1 MVGTRL
7 GLDLGTN
14 SIGWCLL
21 NLDEAGN
28 AASIKRA
35 GVRIFSDGRDS
46 QSLASLKANRRLA
59 RSTRRRRDR
68 FLQRQKHLVNVLVN
82 SGLMPADVSE
92 RQVLATLD
100 PWKIRK
106 IALHEQVPPS
116 HMGRAIFHINQRRGF
131 RSNRTSADGESG
143 VVRKSIEQLK
153 ARLTETGARTFGE
166 FLANR
171 HEAGDTVR
179 ARRFGTKN
187 DDLYDL
193 YPDRNMLKDEFEK
206 LWSAQSDFNPSLYT
220 PELGQRISDIV
231 FFQRPLK
238 PQQVGRCSFIPTEDR
253 ASRALPSFQRF
264 RIYQELSNLRWID
277 RDGVAHPVTG
287 SLRLRDRL
295 HDELENKG
303 KLTFNA
309 MRAIL
314 RKEGVVDYPVGFNL
328 ESEIRDHLIGN
339 LTSCAMRNLIGG
351 KWDKSD
357 EATQDDLVLLLENNE
372 KSDEEVTAILTGAHG
387 LDAAEA
393 EKCLDAKLPDGHSS
407 LSKAAID
414 QILPVLQD
422 QGLVYSDAVK
432 EAGFTDTS
440 LHNSDADRLEYYGK
454 ALQGHVIGGSGE
466 PDDGDEKRY
475 GTITN
480 PTVHIALNQVRAVVN
495 EIIRIHGKP
504 DEIVI
509 EIGRDL
515 PLGAEGRNKIKT
527 QQRQGRDR
535 NEMVATELAKL
546 GLPDNRENRQKFIL
560 WEQLAKDPTDRCC
573 PFTGRMIPLSDLFS
587 GRIEIEHLL
596 PFSVTLD
603 DSMANKT
610 VCLREANRFK
620 GNRSP
625 FEAFGD
631 SPDGYDWP
639 GILER
644 SRQLPHAKRWRFLPD
659 AIERHD
665 AEGGFLDRQLNDSR
679 YISRYTTE
687 YLSTIIPR
695 NKIWV
700 VTGRLTSLLRTFWG
714 LNSVLRGH
722 NEDGDQPVKK
732 SRDDHRHHAV
742 DAIVVAMTSRGMLA
756 RVSKAARRAEELDL
770 ARLFEDRIDPWP
782 DFRDEVKRHV
792 DGIVVSHRARKKPQ
806 GQLHK
811 DTAYGLVAHNED
823 GPSTVVHRVSVES
836 FEKRTDLEKIRDRL
850 IRSCLLR
857 ETEGLSGKEFQTAVR
872 DWCGDQGIRSLRILE
887 TISVI
892 PIRNADGESYKAY
905 KGDSNAYMEIIA
917 DPETGKWRGEV
928 VSRFDANQP
937 NYISELR
944 RAFPAQPLVMRLRID
959 DMLALNLGDDRQI
972 FRVQKLSYE
981 KIVLAPHNEAN
992 VDARSRLKE
1001 DPFKVTN
1008 KSPGALQKASARK
1021 VHVSPTGLVREAK

>member
-1 MVGTRL
+1 MAGTRL

-28 AASIKRA
+28 AASVKRT

-68 FLQRQKHLVNVLVN
+68 FLQRQRYLIKVLVN
-82 SGLMPADVSE
+82 AGLMPLDKPE
-92 RQVLATLD
+92 RQALALLD
-100 PWKIRK
+100 PFCIRK
-106 IALHEQVPPS
+106 IALDREVLPH

-131 RSNRTSADGESG
+131 RSSRKASDNEGG
-143 VVRKSIEQLK
+143 VVKKSIAELELK
-153 ARLTETGARTFGE
+153 LSAAGARTFGE

-179 ARRFGTKN
+179 ARRSGTTN

-193 YPDRNMLKDEFEK
+193 YPDRAMLKDEFDT
-206 LWSAQSDFNPSLYT
+206 LWSVQAGFNPSLYT
-220 PELGQRISDIV
+220 SELRQKISDIV

-277 RDGVAHPVTG
+277 REGVAHPVTG

-295 HDELENKG
+295 HDELDNKR
-303 KLTFNA
+303 KLTFKA

-314 RKEGVVDYPVGFNL
+314 KKEGVVDYAVGFNL
-328 ESEIRDHLIGN
+328 EAEIRDHLIGN

-351 KWDKSD
+351 KWDKLD
-357 EATQDDLVLLLENNE
+357 ETAQDNLILLLDNNE
-372 KSDEEVTAILTGAHG
+372 KSDEEVTAILIGVYG
-387 LDAAEA
+387 LDGAEA

-414 QILPVLQD
+414 QILPVLRD
-422 QGLVYSDAVK
+422 QGLVYTDAVK

-440 LHNSDADRLEYYGK
+440 FHDSDADRLAYYGK

-466 PDDGDEKRY
+466 PEDSDEKRY

-495 EIIRIHGKP
+495 EIIRLHGKP

-515 PLGAEGRNKIKT
+515 PLGPEGRNKIKT
-527 QQRQGRDR
+527 QQRLGRDR

-560 WEQLAKDPTDRCC
+560 WEQLAKDPTHRCC
-573 PFTGRMIPLSDLFS
+573 PFTGRMIPLSDLFT
-587 GRIEIEHLL
+587 GKIEIEHLL
-596 PFSVTLD
+596 PFSTTLD

-625 FEAFGD
+625 FEAFGG
-631 SPDGYDWP
+631 SPDGYDWLD
-639 GILER
+639 ILER
-644 SRQLPHAKRWRFLPD
+644 SKQFPHSKRWRFPPD
-659 AIERHD
+659 AMEKHD
-665 AEGGFLDRQLNDSR
+665 SEGGFLDRQLNDAR
-679 YISRYTTE
+679 YISRYTME
-687 YLSTIIPR
+687 YLSTVVPR
-695 NKIWV
+695 NRIWV
-700 VTGRLTSLLRTFWG
+700 VTGRLTSLLRGFWG

-722 NEDGDQPVKK
+722 NEDGDQPAKK

-756 RVSKAARRAEELDL
+756 GVSKAARRAEELDL
-770 ARLFEDRIDPWP
+770 ARLFDDRIDPWP
-782 DFRDEVKRHV
+782 GFRDEVKRHI
-792 DGIVVSHRARKKPQ
+792 DGIIVSHRARKKPQ

-811 DTAYGLVAHNED
+811 STAYGLVDHVED
-823 GPSTVVHRVSVES
+823 GPSTVVHRVPVES
-836 FEKRTDLEKIRDRL
+836 FEKRTDLEKVRDRL

-857 ETEGLSGKEFQTAVR
+857 ETEVLSGKEFQTAVR

-892 PIRNADGESYKAY
+892 PIQNTDGEPYKAY

-937 NYISELR
+937 NYVSELR

-959 DMLALNLGDDRQI
+959 DMLAVDLGDNRQM
-972 FRVQKLSYE
+972 FRVQKLSHGV
-981 KIVLAPHNEAN
+981 IVLAPHNEAN
-992 VDARSRLKE
+992 VDARNRLKE
-1001 DPFKVTN
+1001 DPFKVTS
-1008 KSPGALQKASARK
+1008 KSPGALQRANARK
-1021 VHVSPTGLVREAK
+1021 VHISPTGLVREA

>member
-1 MVGTRL
+1 MAGTRL

-28 AASIKRA
+28 AASIKRT

-46 QSLASLKANRRLA
+46 QSASLKANRRLA

-82 SGLMPADVSE
+82 SGLMPADESA
-92 RQVLATLD
+92 RQALATLD

-106 IALHEQVPPS
+106 IALHEKVPPC

-131 RSNRTSADGESG
+131 RSNRKSADGESG

-179 ARRFGTKN
+179 ARRSGTKN

-220 PELGQRISDIV
+220 PELGQKISDIV

-238 PQQVGRCSFIPTEDR
+238 PQQVGRCGIIPTEDR

-277 RDGVAHPVTG
+277 RDGVARPVTG

-295 HDELENKG
+295 HDELENRR

-357 EATQDDLVLLLENNE
+357 EATQDDLVLLLEDNE
-372 KSDEEVTAILTGAHG
+372 KSDEEMTAILTGAHG

-414 QILPVLQD
+414 QILPVLRD

-440 LHNSDADRLEYYGK
+440 LHDSDADRLEYYGK

-527 QQRQGRDR
+527 QQQQGRDR
-535 NEMVATELAKL
+535 NEKVATELAKL

-587 GRIEIEHLL
+587 DRIEIEHLL

-644 SRQLPHAKRWRFLPD
+644 SRQLPHSKRWRFLPG
-659 AIERHD
+659 AIGKHD

-700 VTGRLTSLLRTFWG
+700 ATGRLTSLLRTFWG

-722 NEDGDQPVKK
+722 NEDADQPAKK

-770 ARLFEDRIDPWP
+770 SRLFEDRIDPWP
-782 DFRDEVKRHV
+782 DFRDEVKRHI
-792 DGIVVSHRARKKPQ
+792 DGIIVSHRARKKSQ
-806 GQLHK
+806 GQLHDGK
-811 DTAYGLVAHNED
+811 TYGLVEYIED
-823 GPSTVVHRVSVES
+823 RPSKVVRRVSVES
-836 FEKRTDLEKIRDRL
+836 FEERSDLEKIRDRL
-850 IRSCLLR
+850 IRSCLLQAA
-857 ETEGLSGKEFQTAVR
+857 EGLSGKEFQTAVR
-872 DWCGDQGIRSLRILE
+872 GWCGDRGIRSLRILK
-887 TISVI
+887 SWPVI
-892 PIRNADGESYKAY
+892 PIKNTNGKNYKAY
-905 KGDSNAYMEIIA
+905 RGNSNAYMEIIA

-937 NYISELR
+937 HHISGLR
-944 RAFPAQPLVMRLRID
+944 KAFPAQPLVMRLRID
-959 DMLALNLGDDRQI
+959 DMLALDLGDDRPI
-972 FRVQKLSYE
+972 FRVKELTAGNV
-981 KIVLAPHNEAN
+981 VLAPHNEAN
-992 VDARSRLKE
+992 VHARNRLKD

-1008 KSPGALQKASARK
+1008 KSPGALQKANARK
-1021 VHVSPTGLVREAK
+1021 VHISPTGLVRDAG